1 MLEVISALQS
11 SASWQWLAT
20 EWKRKWPTGL
30 EIQTL
35 GWMFAVNQPHFH
47 SEKII
52 RISYMTTG
60 SPFGL
65 FQTYSEKV
73 NKLDLLGEWQQRYVA
88 WKMNIKTNLKW
99 KAWTDIAQEMQIVA
113 EVYAK
118 MLNITQKR
126 NVHSM
131 TSFPVANRQRCP
143 RRTTHCP
150 EQALRKHA
158 HTLSRQLHWLIKIRN
173 CNVAFDPEIP
183 FLGIYNTDT
192 SVPHKLTTAWGF
204 SVYTVFMAKDWTHC
218 NLQKWY
224 WWTHPQDRNR
234 DADVE
239 NGSVDTARKEKV
251 LPRE

>member
-1 MLEVISALQS
+1 
-11 SASWQWLAT
+11 
-20 EWKRKWPTGL
+20 
-30 EIQTL
+30 
-35 GWMFAVNQPHFH
+35 
-47 SEKII
+47 
-52 RISYMTTG
+52 MTTKVR
-60 SPFGL
+60 SL
-65 FQTYSEKV
+65 KNEHQNQSEVEGV
-73 NKLDLLGEWQQRYVA
+73 NRHRTRNA
-88 WKMNIKTNLKW
+88 NS
-99 KAWTDIAQEMQIVA
+99 A

-150 EQALRKHA
+150 AQALRKHA
-158 HTLSRQLHWLIKIRN
+158 RTLSRQLHWLIKIRN

-204 SVYTVFMAKDWTHC
+204 SVYTVFMAKDWTHW
-218 NLQKWY
+218 NLQNWY

-239 NGSVDTARKEKV
+239 NGSVDRAWKEKV
-251 LPRE
+251 LPREQHRHIYTTMCEIAS